1 MRLPEVGEARLTDLF
16 KFFNCVSHDLLIAKL
31 EGNGFSYG
39 SLKFVRSSLT
49 GKVRRLVTCSRK
61 PEVLGSNPSAIYAQK
76 CKKIEN

>member
-1 MRLPEVGEARLTDLF
+1 MRVPEVREARLTDLL

-49 GKVRRLVTCSRK
+49 GKVRRLVVSDLLLETRGTRFKSVC
-61 PEVLGSNPSAIYAQK
+61 
-76 CKKIEN
+76 